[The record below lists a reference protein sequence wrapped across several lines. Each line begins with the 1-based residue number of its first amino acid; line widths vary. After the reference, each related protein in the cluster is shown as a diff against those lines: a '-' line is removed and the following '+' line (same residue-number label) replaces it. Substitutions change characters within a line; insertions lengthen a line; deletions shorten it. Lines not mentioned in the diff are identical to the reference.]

1 MTFKSNLSEL
11 KSYVKSAP
19 EANRSK
25 IQDVI
30 KLYQEKKIPN
40 IKTALNATILLV

>member
-11 KSYVKSAP
+11 KSYVKTAP

-25 IQDVI
+25 IEDLI
-30 KLYQEKKIPN
+30 KLYEQKKIPN
-40 IKTALNATILLV
+40 IKDCPQRHRPVS